1 MESFK
6 EQHQYISRLIEE
18 QNYELAKLSMQQLMQ
33 AMPES
38 PELVRSMGIL
48 EVLTGYPAA
57 AVARWKGL
65 ELTELRLSD
74 GQLQE
79 ITQTLTTYQTIYDTY
94 NTSLQLIQTNKLEE
108 ALALLAPLMPETP
121 VLPLP
126 LKLYQVYYTLLAAL
140 GKGDKVL
147 ESVKRAP
154 VYVNSSAE
162 VITLVSRL
170 QEHQFAADSAKLIR
184 QKRVWS
190 KLTYTAASISVAL
203 VALAGFLL
211 IQDREPA
218 APAAVPVIAAAVE
231 PVANDFQE
239 ELAVQKDL
247 VQQLEAQ
254 KSGLQN
260 QLSSVKDHA
269 EKLQY
274 IEKLVELTGNNI
286 EDMVSQAA
294 ARSYRQGMEY
304 YKDSDYDKAVELL
317 TESNSLGWQY
327 YFSDDSLYYLI
338 QALKKSGQYELADQ
352 SYDSFLSNTTEPFMQ
367 SPYRDDVLLE
377 KAESFIAVNETVQ
390 AQSLLKQIIEH
401 YPDQWTADKARQ
413 IYK

>member
-1 MESFK
+1 M
-6 EQHQYISRLIEE
+6 
-18 QNYELAKLSMQQLMQ
+18 
-33 AMPES
+33 
-38 PELVRSMGIL
+38 
-48 EVLTGYPAA
+48 
-57 AVARWKGL
+57 
-65 ELTELRLSD
+65 
-74 GQLQE
+74 
-79 ITQTLTTYQTIYDTY
+79 
-94 NTSLQLIQTNKLEE
+94 
-108 ALALLAPLMPETP
+108 
-121 VLPLP
+121 
-126 LKLYQVYYTLLAAL
+126 
-140 GKGDKVL
+140 
-147 ESVKRAP
+147 
-154 VYVNSSAE
+154 
-162 VITLVSRL
+162 
-170 QEHQFAADSAKLIR
+170 
-184 QKRVWS
+184 
-190 KLTYTAASISVAL
+190 
-203 VALAGFLL
+203 
-211 IQDREPA
+211 
-218 APAAVPVIAAAVE
+218 
-231 PVANDFQE
+231 
-239 ELAVQKDL
+239 
-247 VQQLEAQ
+247 QQLEAQ

-338 QALKKSGQYELADQ
+338 QALKKSGQFELADQ